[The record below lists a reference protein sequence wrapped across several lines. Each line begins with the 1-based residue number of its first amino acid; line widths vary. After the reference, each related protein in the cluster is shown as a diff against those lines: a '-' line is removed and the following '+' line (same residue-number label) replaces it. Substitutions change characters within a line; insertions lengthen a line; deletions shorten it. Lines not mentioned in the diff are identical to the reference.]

1 MGQIRREYGE
11 SLIHLIRAVYL
22 SGKSIVSFF
31 GTLMSRV
38 TKMVATKPKSALFIF
53 ALTVF
58 CISMYQQGRV
68 VIAEQGNMKAM
79 KLKDDTIVRL
89 RSDVNFYKSMSN
101 HPREVHDTIKII
113 KYKPILKRDSI

>member
-1 MGQIRREYGE
+1 MGQIKKEFNE
-11 SLIHLIRAVYL
+11 SLRHLIKALYL
-22 SGKSIVSFF
+22 LSMRSISLIGTIISCIAENVS
-31 GTLMSRV
+31 R
-38 TKMVATKPKSALFIF
+38 KPKSALFVF
-53 ALTVF
+53 AITFFSV
-58 CISMYQQGRV
+58 CMYQQGRV
-68 VIAEQGNMKAM
+68 VVAEQGNMKAM